1 MKNVSHIIS
10 FVSAKQ
16 LLESMQSLITRQ
28 QGNFGF
34 SETGDKIHIYEETIE
49 NADDWMSYLNQY
61 TPELLARLTKLLLKR
76 NDHNHVDIR

>member
-1 MKNVSHIIS
+1 MKNASHIIS

-28 QGNFGF
+28 QENFGF
-34 SETGDKIHIYEETIE
+34 SQIDDIIHIYQETIE
-49 NADDWMSYLNQY
+49 KADDWMSYFNQY